1 VENYLQYNRGSNTI
15 TVPLNSIQQNDFLE
29 IQIKDGSWH
38 GNYHPDNTHPIQD
51 NYVGQIVEVES
62 IVSSTANETVVTLK
76 DKLRLNYGWEN
87 GLNSGNLE
95 PKVQKLTTVNN
106 IGFENFKI
114 INEGATGGEEGY
126 NFRFDYAVNCWI
138 WGVHSEKPYRAHVNI
153 SRSSGIEIRGCYF
166 HDAKEFGGGGEGYG
180 ITINTH
186 STNCLIEDNVFD
198 YLRHAMMVQ
207 GGANGNVFGYNFSG
221 TQPTAGLMDGDIDN
235 GDISFHGT
243 YPYENLFEGNM
254 ALFADADRFWGSN
267 GPYNVL
273 FRNQLRRT
281 PDNIC
286 FNLYSTTWY
295 PANNGGIRIIGP
307 YVGGVWQPQVFY
319 VFGNTIQYAFCGETF
334 KNVDALYFTT
344 NEAPQNSNNVRIGSE
359 GGEAGYS
366 MYYTAKPS
374 FLTASYTWPP
384 VGCKR
389 GGASLTQSIPARDRY
404 YNETIKTVSSPAYS
418 GEQSAAVLLEI
429 EQRRESTALMTGT
442 TVSRW
447 ENAAF
452 QNYTVQLPLPSFL
465 LPSGSFQT
473 FRGQQTVVNGP
484 DEKYNQWKV
493 DGSVDNDVKN
503 HHTFTI
509 QSTNGKFTSQFKT
522 IHNAT
527 IQAQLV
533 EGGNPSGAV
542 EFKDP
547 WLIDY
552 PDPNYGN
559 NLRNQGMS
567 APFKSVPYAQN
578 NIGINTAYKGVFLNE
593 NPNFLPDR
601 PNYSVGAPSPQVI
614 GGYESYFSHWS
625 GSNVTFQNANAQQT
639 GVVFTNSGATAIANY
654 KGHLITNSVNALASN
669 SQRKVIQDEY
679 TYHLVYE
686 SGGNIYHTLSADG
699 QTWEPEVRVNPTI
712 GNCFSPSITFNTSR
726 NQHLIAY
733 LQDVNGERTIN
744 VAASDDYGY
753 SWYMITSFA
762 APTAQQL
769 QISSMTAPTG
779 SPDLL
784 VWREGTSMLKGA
796 LRRYSML
803 GFGTARNLRLKDYN
817 TITGF
822 SLGAFGRTDRWDMV
836 WTENNNLYYS
846 SIYDDAT
853 TAQPWMDFGAFPAVV
868 AAGDDFVQHAN
879 PSLVKTGSSLTVAWE
894 AYDVEVNDRNIK
906 VVTITPNLPGYPTI
920 GTATVFTDNQQWASR
935 YYTPSISSHYNNN
948 LSLSWKATGIYST
961 KRVNGSWQS
970 VTSLG
975 SGVDPSASER
985 IVNTQSASLH
995 FRRGTTLPYVLAQS
1009 TLSTGGGMEKSGGQ
1023 QATFAGEGREIRFSS
1038 PQGTSSFLLLNATSG
1053 GAPVRFSALDE
1064 SQSVSSLQQL
1074 RVALQ
1079 SAPFIPSGEVT
1090 MELYYNSRGERAPLR
1105 KVRVLLEEVTPNGS
1119 LVRTLGIAKEYEGEK
1134 KEKESL
1140 TFALPKTTNPVRLII
1155 DPVLRGDSLRVELSH
1170 WYVVNA
1176 AEESFEKTGEERKP
1190 ARVLAP
1196 AVLQLFQNYPNPF
1209 NPTTTIEFTVPK
1221 DGHATVTVYNSL
1233 GQQVATL
1240 FDGVAQA
1247 GYVQQA
1253 IFDGKGLSS
1262 GVYFSRLE
1270 FDGKTLMKKLML
1282 VK

>member
-465 LPSGSFQT
+465 LPS
-473 FRGQQTVVNGP
+473 
-484 DEKYNQWKV
+484 
-493 DGSVDNDVKN
+493 
-503 HHTFTI
+503 
-509 QSTNGKFTSQFKT
+509 
-522 IHNAT
+522 
-527 IQAQLV
+527 
-533 EGGNPSGAV
+533 
-542 EFKDP
+542 
-547 WLIDY
+547 
-552 PDPNYGN
+552 
-559 NLRNQGMS
+559 
-567 APFKSVPYAQN
+567 
-578 NIGINTAYKGVFLNE
+578 
-593 NPNFLPDR
+593 
-601 PNYSVGAPSPQVI
+601 
-614 GGYESYFSHWS
+614 
-625 GSNVTFQNANAQQT
+625 
-639 GVVFTNSGATAIANY
+639 
-654 KGHLITNSVNALASN
+654 
-669 SQRKVIQDEY
+669 
-679 TYHLVYE
+679 
-686 SGGNIYHTLSADG
+686 
-699 QTWEPEVRVNPTI
+699 
-712 GNCFSPSITFNTSR
+712 
-726 NQHLIAY
+726 
-733 LQDVNGERTIN
+733 
-744 VAASDDYGY
+744 
-753 SWYMITSFA
+753 
-762 APTAQQL
+762 
-769 QISSMTAPTG
+769 
-779 SPDLL
+779 
-784 VWREGTSMLKGA
+784 
-796 LRRYSML
+796 
-803 GFGTARNLRLKDYN
+803 
-817 TITGF
+817 
-822 SLGAFGRTDRWDMV
+822 
-836 WTENNNLYYS
+836 
-846 SIYDDAT
+846 
-853 TAQPWMDFGAFPAVV
+853 
-868 AAGDDFVQHAN
+868 
-879 PSLVKTGSSLTVAWE
+879 
-894 AYDVEVNDRNIK
+894 
-906 VVTITPNLPGYPTI
+906 
-920 GTATVFTDNQQWASR
+920 
-935 YYTPSISSHYNNN
+935 
-948 LSLSWKATGIYST
+948 
-961 KRVNGSWQS
+961 
-970 VTSLG
+970 
-975 SGVDPSASER
+975 
-985 IVNTQSASLH
+985 
-995 FRRGTTLPYVLAQS
+995 
-1009 TLSTGGGMEKSGGQ
+1009 
-1023 QATFAGEGREIRFSS
+1023 
-1038 PQGTSSFLLLNATSG
+1038 
-1053 GAPVRFSALDE
+1053 
-1064 SQSVSSLQQL
+1064 
-1074 RVALQ
+1074 
-1079 SAPFIPSGEVT
+1079 
-1090 MELYYNSRGERAPLR
+1090 
-1105 KVRVLLEEVTPNGS
+1105 
-1119 LVRTLGIAKEYEGEK
+1119 
-1134 KEKESL
+1134 
-1140 TFALPKTTNPVRLII
+1140 
-1155 DPVLRGDSLRVELSH
+1155 
-1170 WYVVNA
+1170 
-1176 AEESFEKTGEERKP
+1176 
-1190 ARVLAP
+1190 
-1196 AVLQLFQNYPNPF
+1196 
-1209 NPTTTIEFTVPK
+1209 
-1221 DGHATVTVYNSL
+1221 
-1233 GQQVATL
+1233 
-1240 FDGVAQA
+1240 
-1247 GYVQQA
+1247 
-1253 IFDGKGLSS
+1253 
-1262 GVYFSRLE
+1262 
-1270 FDGKTLMKKLML
+1270 
-1282 VK
+1282 